1 MKQYVS
7 DKAITLEEWKF
18 FSEPLLTTLLMLG
31 WMSDAHILK
40 PFPEAE
46 VWEAFKKASRQE

>member
-40 PFPEAE
+40 PLPEAE